1 MKAASMSVAGEVL
14 GCLHISPI
22 IYLKDLLA
30 HSINAMTAD
39 NIA

>member
-14 GCLHISPI
+14 GCLHIGLI
-22 IYLKDLLA
+22 IYRKDLLA
-30 HSINAMTAD
+30 HNINAMAAD